1 MNYLM
6 ISIKDSKV
14 GFGGIR
20 LVANESVARRDFE
33 MLFKDK
39 NDIYYNNPGDF
50 SLYSFGSF
58 NSVSGSFELES
69 TPKFLFDGSEFV
81 HAS

>member
-1 MNYLM
+1 MKYLM
-6 ISIKDSKV
+6 ISIKDSKI

-20 LVANESVARRDFE
+20 LVSNEAVARRDFE

-39 NDIYYNNPGDF
+39 NDIYYNNSGDF
-50 SLYSFGSF
+50 SLYSLGYFD
-58 NSVSGSFELES
+58 SVSGSFVLES

-81 HAS
+81 HE

>member
-1 MNYLM
+1 MKYLM

-20 LVANESVARRDFE
+20 LVSNEAVARREFE
-33 MLFKDK
+33 MMFKDK
-39 NDIYYNNPGDF
+39 SDIYYNNAGDF
-50 SLYSFGSF
+50 SLYALGTFD
-58 NSVSGSFELES
+58 SVSGSFDLES

-81 HAS
+81 G

>member
-1 MNYLM
+1 MKYLM
-6 ISIKDSKV
+6 IAIKDSKI

-33 MLFKDK
+33 MMFKDK
-39 NDIYYNNPGDF
+39 NDIYYNNAGDF
-50 SLYSFGSF
+50 SLYTFGTF
-58 NSVSGSFELES
+58 DSVSGSFDLES

-81 HAS
+81 G